1 MKNSSF
7 GKKLLFLVLGTTL
20 FVFSLTMFFVSSYSY
35 KTAEQDIELFINE
48 SAGKYVTKIQ
58 SDIDKSIIVSKALA
72 SKFEEALN
80 NNIKLDEKETIA
92 YFKSILKD
100 NKKIIGIW
108 FKNKQKELFFKINNN
123 SKGRNGYDKNGQFNP
138 YVVRSKGTY
147 KVQSGSVYNDDLEWI
162 KGPKK
167 SKKPYIT
174 KPYIYPV
181 DGIKVLMT
189 TISIPMY
196 HKNKFIGSIGV
207 DITLK
212 SLSKLTNSIKMFE
225 HGYAFVVDHFG
236 TILTHPNKDLIGKLL
251 LKISADNK
259 EYKIML
265 NSSKNNKDY
274 KVIKRSFE
282 KGINSL
288 YYSKPIEI
296 LNTGQNWTFII
307 TAPKKEYLAHAI
319 FIRNFS
325 ILASIIGIL
334 IIGGVIIFSIK
345 KLNNNLNSISIG
357 LKSFFLY
364 LNKESS
370 QVDQIKINSDDEFG
384 QMSMIINNNVKK
396 IKKSIDEDNLLIEN
410 VKQTVNK
417 VSQGY
422 INFRIDKSTSTES
435 LNELK
440 ELLNTMLDNLQNIV
454 GDDLNKISDILSS
467 YTKRDFT
474 KQLNSSNSGKIG
486 NEIIQMNT
494 MITEM
499 LQTSDHDG
507 NSLKQSANDLTKNMN
522 ILTNNATSQAASLE
536 QTAASIDEIKSNIE
550 QTSQKAKEMSNI
562 SSETKVSANNGQK
575 LAKDTAKA
583 MEEINDTVININE
596 AISVIDQI
604 AFQTNILSLNAAVE
618 AATAGEAGKGFAVV
632 AQEVRNLASRSTEAA
647 KEIKDLVENATQ
659 KADNGKLISSKMI
672 EGFTAL
678 ESKINHTNELIDGV
692 TSAAQ
697 EQNIGMN
704 QISDAINQLDSFTQE
719 NASVADKTN
728 SIALNTD
735 KIATE
740 VVQNVHKNKFKK
752 NNF

>member
-35 KTAEQDIELFINE
+35 KTAEQDTELFINE
-48 SAGKYVTKIQ
+48 SADKYVSKIQ
-58 SDIDKSIIVSKALA
+58 ANINRSMIVSKALA

-80 NNIKLDEKETIA
+80 NNVKLNEQETIA

-100 NKKIIGIW
+100 NNEIVGIW
-108 FKNKQKELFFKINNN
+108 FKNKQKELFFKVNND
-123 SKGRNGYDKNGQFNP
+123 SKGKNGYDKTGQFNP

-147 KVQSGSVYNDDLEWI
+147 KVESGSVYNDDLEWV
-162 KGPKK
+162 KGSRE
-167 SKKPYIT
+167 SKRPYIT

-181 DGIKVLMT
+181 DGVKVLMT

-196 HKNKFIGSIGV
+196 HKKKFIGSIGV

-212 SLSKLTNSIKMFE
+212 SLSKLTDSIKLFE
-225 HGYAFVVDHFG
+225 NGYAFIVDNFG
-236 TILTHPNKDLIGKLL
+236 TILTHPSKSVLGKSL
-251 LKISADNK
+251 LKVAEGNEAYVK
-259 EYKIML
+259 ML
-265 NSSKNNKDY
+265 NNSKNNKDY
-274 KVIKRSFE
+274 KIIKESFKKIE
-282 KGINSL
+282 SL

-296 LNTGQNWTFII
+296 LSTGQNWTFII
-307 TAPKKEYLAHAI
+307 SAPKKEYLAHAI

-345 KLNNNLNSISIG
+345 KLNNNLNSISTG

-370 QVDQIKINSDDEFG
+370 QVNQIKINSNDEFG
-384 QMSMIINNNVKK
+384 QMSILINDNVKK
-396 IKKSIDEDNLLIEN
+396 IKKSIDDDNLLIEN

-417 VSQGY
+417 ISQGY

-486 NEIIQMNT
+486 NEIIQMNK
-494 MITEM
+494 MIIEM
-499 LQTSDHDG
+499 LQTSNNDG
-507 NSLKQSANDLTKNMN
+507 KSLIQSANNLTKNMN
-522 ILTNNATSQAASLE
+522 TLTNNATSQAASLE
-536 QTAASIDEIKSNIE
+536 QTAASVDEIKSNIE
-550 QTSQKAKEMSNI
+550 QTSLKAKEMSNI

-678 ESKINHTNELIDGV
+678 ENKINHTNELIDGV
-692 TSAAQ
+692 TNAAQ
-697 EQNIGMN
+697 EQSIGMN

-728 SIALNTD
+728 SIALNTNE
-735 KIATE
+735 IATK
-740 VVQNVHKNKFKK
+740 VVQNVDKNKFEK
-752 NNF
+752 NNS